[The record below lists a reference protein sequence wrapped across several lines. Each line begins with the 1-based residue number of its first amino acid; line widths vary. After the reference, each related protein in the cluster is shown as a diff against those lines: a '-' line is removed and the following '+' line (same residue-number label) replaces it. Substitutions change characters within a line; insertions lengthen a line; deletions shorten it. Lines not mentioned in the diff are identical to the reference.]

1 MGQASKV
8 QVSPSGHNSH
18 MTTSKD
24 FANYCCDLLSSAGPC
39 VAKRMFGGFGIST
52 EGLNI
57 ALLVDLGEGDKL
69 WLKADNQS
77 RSRYEAQGC
86 ARFTYGTKHG
96 PRSVDYYS
104 APEEAMDSPDAMR
117 PWAALALE
125 CAVRARAGKAP
136 AKPRAKAKPR
146 TTSPKPAAK
155 SPVKVLAPKTPQ
167 AKLKTARAATKA
179 VATRATPAKT
189 ARPAAPKPQVAKPT
203 VKRAIAPAPK
213 AAAARKSAKGA
224 NTAAQ

>member
-1 MGQASKV
+1 
-8 QVSPSGHNSH
+8 
-18 MTTSKD
+18 MTTSRD
-24 FANYCCDLLSSAGPC
+24 FASYCCDLLESAGPC

-57 ALLVDLGEGDKL
+57 ALLVDLGEGEKL
-69 WLKADNQS
+69 WLKADNLS

-86 ARFTYGTKHG
+86 AKFTYDTKHG

-136 AKPRAKAKPR
+136 AKPL
-146 TTSPKPAAK
+146 TTSPKPLVKAK
-155 SPVKVLAPKTPQ
+155 APKAPQ

-179 VATRATPAKT
+179 VANRAVPAST
-189 ARPAAPKPQVAKPT
+189 ARQAAAKPQVAKPT
-203 VKRAIAPAPK
+203 VKRAAAPAPK
-213 AAAARKSAKGA
+213 TTAARKSAKGA
-224 NTAAQ
+224 STAAQ